1 MLALNR
7 RRNRRKERAGISVL
21 LFVLLFVVEQAF
33 AVQMAVIPVEDLSQ
47 GDNGL
52 NPSMTS
58 RLREVLIRK
67 GYTVV
72 EEKRIID
79 FMAKNRIRRV
89 GSLDSNNILRLRQ
102 EFGIEYLLLG
112 SVNQLRDKEPAAL
125 GISLQIIRANDAKMI
140 WAGSAQL
147 CRADVRKFLG
157 LAEPQNLSEVE
168 DIVVVRAME
177 IMPHNLPASSEAPR
191 ENFSEEIHLSP
202 EVVKPG
208 ETMRCRI
215 RFGETN
221 AKQAEVSVSVVVSG
235 KVIEAV
241 YLPQEK
247 YFEAVWPATGKD
259 GRYPVSVS
267 INRGQQGRKN
277 VFAGSFLVD
286 GQSPEIT
293 LALRGQELD
302 GEVILRRQVTISSA
316 LKEPEPLASWNIGI
330 LDGSEQV
337 VKSESGRGNLPGR
350 FSWWGQRQDGMLAED
365 GLYSVRVEVC
375 DRAGNNAV
383 ATEKFRIVRKRPE
396 LAIVTEKKGGEIQ
409 VDLNYDGKVPLAFW
423 RVDLRNG
430 AGAILLEKNGEKL
443 PVRFSVPFSNENE
456 KISCRIHGQDVLGNK
471 IRQVIDNIVSLKP
484 RGEKTAEQDEEK
496 SAEENAWSVDF

>member
-1 MLALNR
+1 ML
-7 RRNRRKERAGISVL
+7 L
-21 LFVLLFVVEQAF
+21 LLLVVEQAF
-33 AVQMAVIPVEDLSQ
+33 AVQFAVMPVEDLSQ

-67 GYTVV
+67 GYTAV

-102 EFGIEYLLLG
+102 ELGIDYLLLG
-112 SVNQLRDKEPAAL
+112 SVDQLRDKEPAAL
-125 GISLQIIRANDAKMI
+125 GISLQIIQASDAKMV

-157 LAEPQNLSEVE
+157 LDEPRNLSEIE
-168 DIVVVRAME
+168 DIVVARVME
-177 IMPHNLPASSEAPR
+177 IVPLDLPEVLVTAK

-208 ETMRCRI
+208 EIMRCRI
-215 RFGETN
+215 RFGESNVKPTD
-221 AKQAEVSVSVVVSG
+221 VSVSVVVDG

-247 YFEAVWPATGKD
+247 CFEAVWPATGKD
-259 GRYPVSVS
+259 GRHPVSVS
-267 INRGQQGRKN
+267 INRGQQSRKN
-277 VFAGSFLVD
+277 VFAGSFMID
-286 GQSPEIT
+286 GQPPEIT

-302 GEVILRRQVTISSA
+302 GEVVMRRQLTISSV
-316 LKEPEPLASWNIGI
+316 LKEPEPLTSWTIAI

-337 VKSESGRGNLPGR
+337 VKTESGRGNLPGR
-350 FSWWGQRQDGMLAED
+350 FSWWGQRQDGMVAED
-365 GLYSVRVEVC
+365 GLYSVRVEVS

-383 ATEKFRIVRKRPE
+383 ASEKFLVVRKRPE
-396 LAIVTEKKGGEIQ
+396 LTIATEKKEGEIQ
-409 VDLNYDGKVPLAFW
+409 VDLGYDGKVPLAFW
-423 RVDLRNG
+423 RVELRSG
-430 AGAILLEKNGEKL
+430 SGTILLEKNGEKL
-443 PVRFSVPFSNENE
+443 PVRFSVPFSIEIG
-456 KISCRIHGQDVLGNK
+456 KISCRISGQDVLGNK
-471 IRQVIDNIVSLKP
+471 MRQIIENIIALRPGKDKGDDQDS
-484 RGEKTAEQDEEK
+484 EKGAEEK
-496 SAEENAWSVDF
+496 GWSVDF